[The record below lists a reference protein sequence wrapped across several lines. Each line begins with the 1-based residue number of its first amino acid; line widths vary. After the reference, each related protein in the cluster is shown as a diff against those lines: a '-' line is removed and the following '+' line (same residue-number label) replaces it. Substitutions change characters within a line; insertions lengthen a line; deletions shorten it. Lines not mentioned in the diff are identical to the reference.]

1 MGKKERGQASGFTLE
16 DHKRS
21 SPRPIS
27 TAKLNMSPCLHTQPI
42 NLIVHEGSYQLKLW
56 DILS

>member
-1 MGKKERGQASGFTLE
+1 MEGEVRAILKFQE
-16 DHKRS
+16 DVWS

-27 TAKLNMSPCLHTQPI
+27 TAKLNTLPCLHTQPI